1 MQHDAP
7 PIADYDRL
15 LERKVEKTLDLFS
28 ELSLPAPAIVPS
40 APEGFRMRAEF
51 RVWHEAQDSFY
62 AMFHPDAPRVPVPI
76 HAFPIACASIQ
87 ALMPELMQRIKAS
100 PELRRKL
107 FQVEFLSTLAGESL
121 ITLVYHRPLESAWE
135 IEAQQLA
142 ATLDV
147 SVVGRSRK
155 RKTVIGRDY
164 VTEILE
170 VDGTRYRYR
179 QYEQAFTQ
187 PNAVVNTAMLE
198 WASACAST
206 LGGDLL
212 ELYCGNG
219 NFTLPLSRHFD
230 AVIATE
236 LSKVSTRAAQH
247 NLEENG
253 IGNTHIIRL
262 SAQEVSQALAREREF
277 RRLQVL
283 PQALDAYRLD
293 SVFVDPPRAGL
304 DGATL
309 DMVGRFSNI
318 LYISC
323 NPRTLYDNLLALG
336 ERFDITRFGLFDQ
349 FPYTGHLECGV
360 LLRRR

>member
-15 LERKVEKTLDLFS
+15 LELKVGKTLELLSD
-28 ELSLPAPAIVPS
+28 LSLPDPAVFPS

-51 RVWHEAQDSFY
+51 RIWHESEDSYY
-62 AMFHPDAPRVPVPI
+62 AMFDPDAPRVPVRI
-76 HAFPIACASIQ
+76 DVFPIACASIQ
-87 ALMPELMQRIKAS
+87 RLMPQLMQRIKDS
-100 PELRRKL
+100 PDLRRKL
-107 FQVEFLSTLAGESL
+107 FQVEFLSTLAGDSL
-121 ITLVYHRPLESAWE
+121 ITLVYHRPLDDAWE
-135 IEAQQLA
+135 LQAQQLA
-142 ATLDV
+142 QALQV
-147 SVVGRSRK
+147 SVIGRSRK

-164 VTEILE
+164 VTETLK
-170 VDGTRYRYR
+170 VDGRRYRYR

-187 PNAVVNTAMLE
+187 PNAAVNTAMLE
-198 WASACAST
+198 WASECAAT

-219 NFTLPLSRHFD
+219 NFTLPLSRHFGS
-230 AVIATE
+230 VIATE

-253 IGNTHIIRL
+253 VGNTHIIRL
-262 SAQEVSQALAREREF
+262 AAEEVSQALAGEREF

-283 PQALDAYRLD
+283 PQALDAYQLD
-293 SVFVDPPRAGL
+293 TVFVDPPRAGL
-304 DGATL
+304 DAATL
-309 DMVGRFSNI
+309 DMVGRFNNI

-323 NPRTLYDNLLALG
+323 NPRTLHDNLLRLRDNFA
-336 ERFDITRFGLFDQ
+336 ITRFGLFDQ
-349 FPYTGHLECGV
+349 FPYTDHMECGV